1 VNGGAVNGGAN
12 SSGLEEIMRGAAAEL
27 TPIPTDYEPIL
38 RPIPGIRAVLFDL
51 YGTLFVSEAGDIA
64 LGADSSAA
72 GEGAARELAALL
84 KRHRVAGSPEALGAA
99 FRKAVA
105 AEHAARSGEDPYPE
119 IVAERIWSALL
130 GIPEAEAL
138 LFAAAW
144 EAATNKVAP
153 MPGAAGVLRRLRSA
167 GFVLG
172 IVSNA
177 QAYTPPLFSILLGA
191 TIEEFGFD
199 PELIRFSWREGVGKP
214 SGRLF
219 DSVRASLAGKGMAPS
234 QALFVGNDMLKD
246 MYPARRSGLR
256 CCLFA
261 GDRRSLR
268 LRPEDPRCAFE
279 PDAAVLSLDQ
289 LPQILEVS

>member
-1 VNGGAVNGGAN
+1 MNDADPAVRLQA
-12 SSGLEEIMRGAAAEL
+12 IMRGSAADLEPL
-27 TPIPTDYEPIL
+27 PTGYAPIL
-38 RPIPGIRAVLFDL
+38 RPIPDIRAVLFDL
-51 YGTLFVSEAGDIA
+51 YGTLFISEAGDIA
-64 LGADSSAA
+64 LGADSP
-72 GEGAARELAALL
+72 GEGAAGELSALL
-84 KRHRVAGSPEALGAA
+84 ENYRLKRSAGELGAA
-99 FRKAVA
+99 FRAAAA
-105 AEHAARSGEDPYPE
+105 AEHAARAAEDQHPE

-153 MPGAAGVLRRLRSA
+153 MPGAAEVLRRLRAA

-177 QAYTPPLFSILLGA
+177 QAYTPPLFPVLLGG

-219 DSVRASLAGKGMAPS
+219 SSVRASLAEKGIAPG

-246 MYPARRSGLR
+246 LYPARRAGLR
-256 CCLFA
+256 GCLFA

-268 LRPEDPRCAFE
+268 LRPDDPRCSFE
-279 PDAAVLSLDQ
+279 PDAAILSLDQ
-289 LPQILEVS
+289 LPQIVGAD